1 MNVQNENAPHYS
13 VCISGSSY
21 QHESAV
27 VYMIME
33 QIDVGLIHT
42 S

>member
-1 MNVQNENAPHYS
+1 MKTLLTTVYALA
-13 VCISGSSY
+13 VSSY